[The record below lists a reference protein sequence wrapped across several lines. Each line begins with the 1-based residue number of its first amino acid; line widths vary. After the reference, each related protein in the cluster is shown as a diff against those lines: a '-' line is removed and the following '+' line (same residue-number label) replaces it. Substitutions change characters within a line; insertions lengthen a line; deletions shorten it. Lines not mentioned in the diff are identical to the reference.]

1 MNANDHG
8 EMTPPP
14 VPEGLETVTP
24 KTPEQMADEMAEQDL
39 MKEGETMREL
49 MEKSFEDRGAEMLKD
64 LKDSAVNAA
73 QGVFARMRSG
83 AKSVFSGAGRLMAKA
98 VGAAGFGIKVG
109 GEIGRALAENAAEGA
124 KDIAGSLAWGVGA
137 EGRAAV
143 ADYAKQ
149 VPGAVVESVKA
160 LGGVPRGIVEKIKGD
175 KALDAIAKELEAST
189 ASAEE
194 MMTDYSPEAIRRRE
208 EAESQAAFEALFEE
222 VPMTEQMTDFL
233 KKLTNGGVEVI
244 SYAPRGAWEMA
255 KFVNNDLF
263 IPTVKGNAEALKYL
277 MNSLSNSA
285 GELYRGGKESAGK
298 RMEQAADL
306 VKSASGWVENA
317 VKYMK
322 ENKIQ
327 LNKETTRA
335 NDKYQNRLA
344 ELRIA
349 NAKNVLSEP
358 ELTSRRIEQLT
369 QQGVKEGLTPE
380 AAAARANKDAASMLE
395 QAGLSAER
403 IQQTFEAVKALEA
416 LESQVPDVTEFME
429 EDEEMAA

>member
-1 MNANDHG
+1 
-8 EMTPPP
+8 
-14 VPEGLETVTP
+14 
-24 KTPEQMADEMAEQDL
+24 
-39 MKEGETMREL
+39 
-49 MEKSFEDRGAEMLKD
+49 
-64 LKDSAVNAA
+64 
-73 QGVFARMRSG
+73 
-83 AKSVFSGAGRLMAKA
+83 
-98 VGAAGFGIKVG
+98 
-109 GEIGRALAENAAEGA
+109 
-124 KDIAGSLAWGVGA
+124 LAWGVGA

-160 LGGVPRGIVEKIKGD
+160 LGGVAQEGLDALGRPLYNAFDREDQQTLDYIAENPKEAVTRTAAGLWDFMKEGTIDFAKDFGTAMKEGPGALVEGFKQMPEAAKAALGGLFIEVPRGIVEKIKGD
-175 KALDAIAKELEAST
+175 KALDAIAKELEADDKK
-189 ASAEE
+189 AKEAL
-194 MMTDYSPEAIRRRE
+194 TDYSPEAIRRRE

-244 SYAPRGAWEMA
+244 SNAPRGAWEMA
-255 KFVNNDLF
+255 KFINNDLF
-263 IPTVKGNAEALKYL
+263 VPTVKGNAEALKYL
-277 MNSLSNSA
+277 TNSLTSSA

-358 ELTSRRIEQLT
+358 ELTSRRIEQLN